1 MMISLYWI
9 QSLDAQDWPTERYG
23 NVVLISGSTYELVPV
38 FVFNPSVETDISIIL
53 SKDEINYP
61 FFASLL
67 HWRQFHVISIC
78 WWIIIRNCPKDMRIP
93 SESGTVETEI
103 HDDFLEFN
111 IIQSLDAQ
119 TSENTSELV
128 LVFVFNSLVDTE
140 ILWSLVKMKLTSHIL
155 LRFFIEDNLN
165 FKTPSRKVN
174 LKNDWFCKQRRLPN
188 SQGIAGLFTKT
199 LEILRIPMWTWVEI
213 ILKNNTWLISIRVQ

>member
-9 QSLDAQDWPTERYG
+9 QSLDAQVWPTERYG

-67 HWRQFHVISIC
+67 HWRQFHVILIC

-93 SESGTVETEI
+93 SESGTVLVFHPLVETEI
-103 HDDFLEFN
+103 HDDFFEYN

-119 TSENTSELV
+119 TLENTSELV

-140 ILWSLVKMKLTSHIL
+140 ILWSLVKMKLTAY
-155 LRFFIEDNLN
+155 FFIENNLN

-174 LKNDWFCKQRRLPN
+174 LENDWLCKQRRLPN
-188 SQGIAGLFTKT
+188 SQGIARLFTKT
-199 LEILRIPMWTWVEI
+199 LEVLRIPEI
-213 ILKNNTWLISIRVQ
+213 ILKNNTWFIIRVQ

>member
-9 QSLDAQDWPTERYG
+9 QSLDAQ
-23 NVVLISGSTYELVPV
+23 VLISGSTYELVPV
-38 FVFNPSVETDISIIL
+38 FVFNPSVKTDISIIL

-93 SESGTVETEI
+93 SESGTVLVFHPLVETEI
-103 HDDFLEFN
+103 HDDFFEFN

-128 LVFVFNSLVDTE
+128 LVFVFNSLVDSE
-140 ILWSLVKMKLTSHIL
+140 ILWSLVKI
-155 LRFFIEDNLN
+155 
-165 FKTPSRKVN
+165 
-174 LKNDWFCKQRRLPN
+174 FCFASSLMT
-188 SQGIAGLFTKT
+188 I
-199 LEILRIPMWTWVEI
+199 W
-213 ILKNNTWLISIRVQ
+213 ILKIHRGKLISKLIDLVKKENFQTLKVLPDYLPKPWKF